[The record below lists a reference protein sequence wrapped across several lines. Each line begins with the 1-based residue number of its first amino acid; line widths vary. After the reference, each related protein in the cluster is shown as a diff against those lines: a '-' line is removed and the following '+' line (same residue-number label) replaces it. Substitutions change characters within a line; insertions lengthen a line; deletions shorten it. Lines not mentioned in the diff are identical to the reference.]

1 MTKVE
6 LTEKVAAAAEI
17 DKKKA
22 GAAINTIIQTITE
35 VLVEKDKLVIPGFG
49 TFETR
54 ERAARVGRNPAT
66 GEEIKIPASIVPA
79 FKPSKVLKEQ
89 VNK

>member
-1 MTKVE
+1 MTKTE
-6 LTEKVAAAAEI
+6 LTEKVAAAAKI
-17 DKKKA
+17 NKKEA
-22 GAAINTIIQTITE
+22 GAAITAIVETITDL
-35 VLVEKDKLVIPGFG
+35 LVKGEKLIIPGFG

-54 ERAARVGRNPAT
+54 ERAARIGRNPST

-89 VNK
+89 VNS

>member
-1 MTKVE
+1 MTRAE
-6 LTEKVAAAAEI
+6 FTEKVATAAGT
-17 DKKKA
+17 DKKTANAVIKA
-22 GAAINTIIQTITE
+22 VVETITE
-35 VLVEKDKLVIPGFG
+35 LLVKGDKLIVTGFG

-54 ERAARVGRNPAT
+54 ERAARIGHNPAT
-66 GEEIKIPASIVPA
+66 GETIKIPASIVPA

>member
-22 GAAINTIIQTITE
+22 GAAINAIVQTITE
-35 VLVEKDKLVIPGFG
+35 VLVEKDKLIIPGFG